1 MSTLVLIALLFFLL
15 PFAAV
20 IWVAV
25 SMFFSAL
32 TYHAE
37 YLDFDMEE

>member
-1 MSTLVLIALLFFLL
+1 MSTLLWITLLLFLL

-20 IWVAV
+20 LWVAV

-32 TYHAE
+32 TYHAD
-37 YLDFDMEE
+37 YLDFDFEE